1 MPARPARAISHLRQI
16 NPARAADLIILSM
29 VKESMALTQAQ
40 LSKLKQQLGKRHETL
55 LAEVR
60 DELEKTEN
68 QRYVELIGQAPADI
82 GDQSVGDA
90 LADLNLAIIDRHVQE
105 LRDIE
110 AARTRIGE
118 RGFGVCIDCGNEIG
132 YERLVAY
139 PTAKRCLLCQQQ
151 REKTYAH
158 SGTPTL

>member
-1 MPARPARAISHLRQI
+1 
-16 NPARAADLIILSM
+16 M
-29 VKESMALTQAQ
+29 VKSGMALTQTQ
-40 LSKLKQQLGKRHETL
+40 LIKIKRQLGKRYESL

-60 DELEKTEN
+60 DELEETEN
-68 QRYVELIGQAPADI
+68 QRYIELIGRVPADI

-105 LRDIE
+105 LRDID
-110 AARTRIGE
+110 AANARIKD
-118 RGFGVCIDCGNEIG
+118 RSFGICIDCGNEIG
-132 YERLVAY
+132 FERLLAY
-139 PTAKRCLLCQQQ
+139 PTAKRCVLCQQQ

>member
-1 MPARPARAISHLRQI
+1 
-16 NPARAADLIILSM
+16 M
-29 VKESMALTQAQ
+29 VKRRMALTQTQ
-40 LSKLKQQLGKRHETL
+40 LTKITRQLGKRYESL

-60 DELEKTEN
+60 DELEDTEN
-68 QRYVELIGQAPADI
+68 QRYIELIGRVPADI

-110 AARTRIGE
+110 AANARIKD
-118 RGFGVCIDCGNEIG
+118 RSFGICIDCDNEIG
-132 YERLVAY
+132 FERLLAY
-139 PTAKRCLLCQQQ
+139 PTAKRCVLCQQQ